1 MKFKKQY
8 LDIGTITNVSGY
20 NYRNAMEVSFQFVNR
35 ELEPQTHMSMD
46 NGKKLGFIA
55 QEVIPL
61 LPQLILDSGEKNVPL
76 ENGWCDRYSMDY
88 SGVTAVLVEA
98 IKELAAKVASLESK
112 ITE

>member
-1 MKFKKQY
+1 
-8 LDIGTITNVSGY
+8 
-20 NYRNAMEVSFQFVNR
+20 
-35 ELEPQTHMSMD
+35 MD